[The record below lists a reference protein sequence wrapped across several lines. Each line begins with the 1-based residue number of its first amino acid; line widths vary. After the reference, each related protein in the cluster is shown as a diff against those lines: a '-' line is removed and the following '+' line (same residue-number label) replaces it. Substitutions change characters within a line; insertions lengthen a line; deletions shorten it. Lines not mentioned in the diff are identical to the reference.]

1 MDNLE
6 PTAVEDSSDRVSDSE
21 LIFVEST
28 GDINNK
34 VNDNLGN
41 DE

>member
-6 PTAVEDSSDRVSDSE
+6 PTVVEDSSDVVSDSE
-21 LIFVEST
+21 LIVVESS
-28 GDINNK
+28 GDINNE
-34 VNDNLGN
+34 VNYNLGN